1 MSLAYDLHLAIAYL
15 SRCSERLEAA
25 GEDPAASHVR
35 DAFQSLRLARTA
47 LAEPRGEIAAS
58 WIPSA
63 LDSDRSTTEHPASFP
78 YPEPEDDYPEVARLD
93 SLATPLNTRRA
104 ARRAARR
111 LIRHAAHYRRA
122 GFA

>member
-63 LDSDRSTTEHPASFP
+63 LDSDRSTP